1 VSELV
6 PRDDLMRR
14 GARRDWRKICAEV
27 LLEKTDTVRLN
38 ALLEELLEAL
48 EERAEARGR
57 QVPNAEKS

>member
-1 VSELV
+1 
-6 PRDDLMRR
+6 MRR